1 MSKRVVMYAFFIILC
16 LSVGFSCNSLG
27 LSVKHTVS
35 LKNEGTS
42 NELSEGYLYINEQE
56 LPPFFELVIIQN
68 QIFQFVRGRDGSHE
82 CGYWP
87 ETRFELPPIKITGQI
102 DNNDVERGWYFSD
115 LDKKKEHTPGD
126 WIWVKSGDIR
136 AYVDVNKLPNFI
148 RTQRSELLNLE
159 KS

>member
-1 MSKRVVMYAFFIILC
+1 MSKRVVMYAFIIILC

-68 QIFQFVRGRDGSHE
+68 QIFQFVRGRNGSHE